1 MNKILLSL
9 SFAIL
14 SLHGLEFHSYE
25 DALKLQK
32 KNNKII
38 MIDVI
43 RTDCHYCE
51 EMNTN
56 VFEDKEMSKWLEKR
70 FIPVQI
76 NLDNERLPLGI
87 KVNFTP
93 SFFFIN
99 SKQQIVKKIPGSWDI
114 DDFKDLTKHITK
126 EEE

>member
-1 MNKILLSL
+1 MNKIALFLLLS
-9 SFAIL
+9 SI
-14 SLHGLEFHSYE
+14 SLFGLEFHSYS

-32 KNNKII
+32 KSDKII